1 MRVDNTKN
9 KKVTSQKANVDR
21 TAKANNAGKRAKN
34 TKKNKKESASSKR
47 ETVFRL
53 LLTLILLV
61 AIVCI
66 GMYISKLNT
75 DDFVENYNFYQYIGG
90 RKISYQGAMKI
101 TSRGEITEL
110 TCTDKNIQLDST
122 PLYYADTPNK
132 ALFPSNMELVV
143 PTANGQIYKIN
154 RFSDVYMDEN
164 NIVYLEYRDKIK
176 ELPEA
181 FIFDGSNLYFFL
193 DDATITVKGKK
204 YELSPLSYVVA
215 YNKSSVEIYNKEK
228 DEYKVIETDGF
239 GIVKTKDYTINVSLD
254 TIKYG
259 DKEQLLLKKFDEL
272 QTFNFDDNQQ

>member
-1 MRVDNTKN
+1 MRADNTKN
-9 KKVTSQKANVDR
+9 KKLNNQKANMNK
-21 TAKANNAGKRAKN
+21 TGKRAATR
-34 TKKNKKESASSKR
+34 TKSNKKEPKGSKR

-53 LLTLILLV
+53 ILTLILLV

-66 GMYISKLNT
+66 GIYISKLNT

-122 PLYYADTPNK
+122 PLYYTDTVNK
-132 ALFPSNMELVV
+132 VLFPANMELVV

-164 NIVYLEYRDKIK
+164 NNVYLEYRENKK

-181 FIFDGSNLYFFL
+181 FIYDGSNLYFFL
-193 DDATITVKGKK
+193 SDATITVEGKE

-228 DEYKVIETDGF
+228 DEYKTIETDGF
-239 GIVKTKDYTINVSLD
+239 GIVETKDYKINVSLD
-254 TIKYG
+254 TMKYG
-259 DKEQLLLKKFDEL
+259 DTEQLLLKKFDEL
-272 QTFNFDDNQQ
+272 QTFKFDGEQS